1 MKKGNIITILI
12 ILGIIIFAIIAINRP
27 HPQTTEEIAKCI
39 GENSKLYTQ
48 LGCSH
53 CEEQE
58 EMFGD
63 NLKYLDIIDCFY
75 ERDKCSS
82 EDIEATPTWLI
93 KGKKYEG
100 VQTIEKLQE
109 LTGCE

>member
-1 MKKGNIITILI
+1 MKKNSLVTIGIILVVIFLAIFILI
-12 ILGIIIFAIIAINRP
+12 KPAPETN
-27 HPQTTEEIAKCI
+27 EEVIKCI
-39 GENSKLYTQ
+39 GENSVLYTQ

-75 ERDKCSS
+75 EHEKCSV
-82 EDIEATPTWLI
+82 EDITATPTWII
-93 KGKKYEG
+93 KGEKHKG
-100 VQTIEKLQE
+100 AKSIKKLQE